1 MIKAE
6 FYSADNILTG
16 YKITGHSMSAPTGED
31 IICAFVSSAAFMA
44 ANTIT
49 EVCKAQASTAA
60 HNGFMEVNVTDSA
73 QNVQDILNGLKLHL
87 TELEKQYPENINVI
101 ITEV

>member
-16 YKITGHSMSAPTGED
+16 YKITGHSMSAPAGED

-49 EVCKAQASTAA
+49 EVCNAQTSTEA